1 MPYPRFKIHM
11 TDHSQTQKQI
21 IDKKEQKN
29 PKNKK
34 LGGGGNDSNFIKTYK
49 IYPMI

>member
-11 TDHSQTQKQI
+11 TDHSHTQKQI

-34 LGGGGNDSNFIKTYK
+34 PQTNQNPGKQKIGGRGK
-49 IYPMI
+49 